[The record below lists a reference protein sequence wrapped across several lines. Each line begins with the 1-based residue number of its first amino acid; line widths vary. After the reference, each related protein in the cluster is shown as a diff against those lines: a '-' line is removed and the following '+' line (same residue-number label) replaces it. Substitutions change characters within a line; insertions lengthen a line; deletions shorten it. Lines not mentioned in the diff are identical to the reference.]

1 MGLTPVAAHA
11 PARFLAALAFLSR
24 LAPARVVPEADMRH
38 LMFHLPL
45 CGLVVG
51 LAACAPA
58 MLSASFG
65 LFAASP
71 LIPAW
76 LCVLLAAWLTRGL
89 HLDGLADIMDA
100 AGQHLDP
107 ERFWTIIKDSRSGA
121 FGVMAV
127 ALATLGQAALL
138 AEALRTAKGL
148 DLLALPWCLVFGR
161 SCAVL
166 LGRAGRGLA
175 RPGLGGLFLS
185 GATNGAAAWALIL
198 ALGPAL
204 AFWPLATVLAA
215 GMALAALCALLR
227 LARAVGGLNGDF
239 LGAAIVLGETAAAA
253 GLALAAQFPLP
264 HP

>member
-1 MGLTPVAAHA
+1 
-11 PARFLAALAFLSR
+11 
-24 LAPARVVPEADMRH
+24 
-38 LMFHLPL
+38 
-45 CGLVVG
+45 
-51 LAACAPA
+51 
-58 MLSASFG
+58 
-65 LFAASP
+65 
-71 LIPAW
+71 
-76 LCVLLAAWLTRGL
+76 
-89 HLDGLADIMDA
+89 MDA

-107 ERFWTIIKDSRSGA
+107 ERFWTILKDSRSGA

-138 AEALRTAKGL
+138 AEALRTAR
-148 DLLALPWCLVFGR
+148 DWICWPCLV
-161 SCAVL
+161 
-166 LGRAGRGLA
+166 
-175 RPGLGGLFLS
+175 PGLRPVLRRAAGPCGARTAVPAWGGVPLRRHQRRS
-185 GATNGAAAWALIL
+185 GLGPYS

-204 AFWPLATVLAA
+204 VFWPLATVLAA